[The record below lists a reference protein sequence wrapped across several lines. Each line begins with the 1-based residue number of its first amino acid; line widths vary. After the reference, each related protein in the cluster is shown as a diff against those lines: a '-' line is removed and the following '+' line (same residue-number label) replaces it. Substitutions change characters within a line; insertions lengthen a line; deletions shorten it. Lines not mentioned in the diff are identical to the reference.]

1 MMALLEDE
9 YDGLPQL
16 HCEVLYELLGLVA
29 EELVQDHAMDPEALP
44 QLIR

>member
-9 YDGLPQL
+9 YDGLFQL

-29 EELVQDHAMDPEALP
+29 KEPVQEHPLDPEALR